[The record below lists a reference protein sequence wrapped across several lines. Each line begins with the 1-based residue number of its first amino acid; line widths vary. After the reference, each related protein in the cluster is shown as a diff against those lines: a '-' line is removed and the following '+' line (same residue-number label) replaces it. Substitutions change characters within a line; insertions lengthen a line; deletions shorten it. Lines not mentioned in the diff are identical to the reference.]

1 MVPSPEQFK
10 KTKVTEWIK
19 NLRIAFPYSL
29 NDKIGEEYQVHTTD
43 IIGLKFIHFWD
54 HIYKLE
60 VHQNINHFSSREFL
74 FNLNRYQIEST
85 LNAINLIRTQII

>member
-1 MVPSPEQFK
+1 MVMVPSPKQFK

-43 IIGLKFIHFWD
+43 IIGLKFMSLLRPHL
-54 HIYKLE
+54 HVRGTSKY
-60 VHQNINHFSSREFL
+60 
-74 FNLNRYQIEST
+74 
-85 LNAINLIRTQII
+85 